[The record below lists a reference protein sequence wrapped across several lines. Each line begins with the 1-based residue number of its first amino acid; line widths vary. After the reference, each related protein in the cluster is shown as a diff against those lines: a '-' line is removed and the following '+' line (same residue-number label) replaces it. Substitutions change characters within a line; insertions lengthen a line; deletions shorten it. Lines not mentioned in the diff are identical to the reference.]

1 MSTGEDNLI
10 KTDRQKWAEKAK
22 PTQWSKKEI
31 LGHLIDSTT
40 YNLKWFTEIYV
51 KPKIYQIVDYKQ
63 NDLVL
68 INAYQSAETKD
79 LIMLWV
85 GLNRQIINVI
95 KEQTE
100 KTLQINARL
109 PKQKITN
116 LIFLIN
122 DYLEHLE
129 HM

>member
-1 MSTGEDNLI
+1 M
-10 KTDRQKWAEKAK
+10 
-22 PTQWSKKEI
+22 
-31 LGHLIDSTT
+31 
-40 YNLKWFTEIYV
+40 
-51 KPKIYQIVDYKQ
+51 
-63 NDLVL
+63 VL

>member
-1 MSTGEDNLI
+1 M
-10 KTDRQKWAEKAK
+10 
-22 PTQWSKKEI
+22 
-31 LGHLIDSTT
+31 
-40 YNLKWFTEIYV
+40 
-51 KPKIYQIVDYKQ
+51 
-63 NDLVL
+63 